1 MGLPEKNVT
10 LYSLRYGTATSLA
23 RRNVDPSIIKAVG
36 RWHSDA
42 YKTYIKMKP
51 QSMVN
56 LMQLYQRMPIVNEN
70 VEFTHED
77 EAGFE
82 HIPQ

>member
-1 MGLPEKNVT
+1 MPVQNVT

-23 RRNVDPSIIKAVG
+23 RRNVDKDVIKTVG

-42 YKTYIKMKP
+42 YKTYIRMKP
-51 QSMVN
+51 QSVVN
-56 LMQLYQRMPIVNEN
+56 LMQLYQKMPVVNN
-70 VEFTHED
+70 NIEFTHEN
-77 EAGFE
+77 EVGFE